1 MTYNVI
7 YSESVELNCTVA
19 YAPDLLN
26 VTWIRPTN
34 PISVVDMN
42 NTAKYTGSTIS
53 NPHLTIHNVVTAD
66 ADKYYCKASNAYEE
80 MESNHIQLIVNGC
93 RWSK

>member
-1 MTYNVI
+1 LTYNVI
-7 YSESVELNCTVA
+7 YSESVELNCTVT

-26 VTWIRPTN
+26 VTWIRATN
-34 PISVVDMN
+34 PVSVVDMSN
-42 NTAKYTGSTIS
+42 IERYTGSTIS

-80 MESNHIQLIVNGC
+80 MESSHIKLSVNGG